1 MYPSGCAFATSSFAM
16 LPFAPAR
23 FSTTTG
29 WPSVWPSLSA
39 STRAA
44 MSGAPPGGI
53 GTMIVTG
60 RDGELRPGER
70 CREEAGEEE
79 PMPDASCARSLA
91 PRSEG
96 KVAGAIGLEPNDKGA
111 DGVKEV
117 AALRRYASQKPRK
130 PCQP

>member
-1 MYPSGCAFATSSFAM
+1 M
-16 LPFAPAR
+16 LPLAPTR

-60 RDGELRPGER
+60 REGN
-70 CREEAGEEE
+70 CAQ
-79 PMPDASCARSLA
+79 ASAAVKSKAR
-91 PRSEG
+91 
-96 KVAGAIGLEPNDKGA
+96 KTGARNFMHRD
-111 DGVKEV
+111 
-117 AALRRYASQKPRK
+117 
-130 PCQP
+130 